1 MTQRSLSCG
10 KKTVYTTK
18 AIESFKMARLKSFP
32 CCVVVFIAACSFS
45 EAQLTS
51 TRQSAVPGSNEIPK
65 EQSNQGVRLTP
76 DHEGVNQPAQTS
88 QQESDVDDLK
98 LDLIIKLLGKLQ
110 GQVTEL
116 RSKVDKFKSIEK
128 IVQNKPVVLK
138 ILPKQECKQKGEFL
152 YFQQYLKRI
161 SYGL

>member
-1 MTQRSLSCG
+1 MTQRPLSCG

-18 AIESFKMARLKSFP
+18 ATESFKMARSKSVLRCF
-32 CCVVVFIAACSFS
+32 VVFIAACSFS

-51 TRQSAVPGSNEIPK
+51 TRHSTVPGSNEIPK
-65 EQSNQGVRLTP
+65 EQSNQHTRLTP
-76 DHEGVNQPAQTS
+76 DHVGVNEPAQTFEQGS
-88 QQESDVDDLK
+88 NVDDLK
-98 LDLIIKLLGKLQ
+98 LDLIISLLGKLQ

-128 IVQNKPVVLK
+128 VVQNKPVVLK

-152 YFQQYLKRI
+152 C
-161 SYGL
+161 S